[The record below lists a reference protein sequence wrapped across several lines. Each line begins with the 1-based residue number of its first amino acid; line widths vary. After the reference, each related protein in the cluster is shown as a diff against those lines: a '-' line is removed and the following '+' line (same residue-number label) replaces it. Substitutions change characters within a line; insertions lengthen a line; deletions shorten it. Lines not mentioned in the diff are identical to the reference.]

1 MKNSIVIFG
10 MAHSGKTT
18 CAGYIYSELKRSTEG
33 FDFETYVNRM
43 KKNLLAEYDSSR
55 DYGYLLDKGN
65 ELPRTRYETE
75 GTSKQ
80 LHLKNVSYSD
90 LNFTIIDTPGAQHS
104 EKQRQKGMFYG
115 DVGIFFIEIHK
126 ILDEK
131 FFFNREVYA
140 PFMSTLILWSKYK
153 RTTIIALTKMDLHQ
167 FDEKDFI
174 KAKNIILQLCDILQ
188 ISAVI
193 PISINVKAREGHNIF
208 DKSTHMQWYDGEVLM
223 EAIIRELNKVKKEK
237 EKSKLLF
244 TVDRSYMQPV
254 KKTGKCWRIKILSGN
269 IEVGQKIILGP
280 VKINKDY
287 EIVTATIKNIR
298 CDFSTDEGIKETT
311 SASEGDI
318 VGIDLG
324 DIYAGHK
331 KMSKRE
337 INTIS
342 TSVGLDVK
350 QEYKIT
356 DTFSFYTSYKNMD
369 KIVIKRQMDLLWYG
383 RPITFEI
390 IEKSTDDEGIRVKGK
405 IMGRKMVIP
414 LSESGECI
422 NSNIIIRYD
431 KNGVDNPFMDAEMTV
446 I

>member
-174 KAKNIILQLCDILQ
+174 KAKNIILQLCDIL
-188 ISAVI
+188 
-193 PISINVKAREGHNIF
+193 
-208 DKSTHMQWYDGEVLM
+208 
-223 EAIIRELNKVKKEK
+223 
-237 EKSKLLF
+237 
-244 TVDRSYMQPV
+244 
-254 KKTGKCWRIKILSGN
+254 
-269 IEVGQKIILGP
+269 
-280 VKINKDY
+280 
-287 EIVTATIKNIR
+287 
-298 CDFSTDEGIKETT
+298 
-311 SASEGDI
+311 
-318 VGIDLG
+318 
-324 DIYAGHK
+324 
-331 KMSKRE
+331 
-337 INTIS
+337 
-342 TSVGLDVK
+342 
-350 QEYKIT
+350 
-356 DTFSFYTSYKNMD
+356 
-369 KIVIKRQMDLLWYG
+369 
-383 RPITFEI
+383 
-390 IEKSTDDEGIRVKGK
+390 
-405 IMGRKMVIP
+405 
-414 LSESGECI
+414 
-422 NSNIIIRYD
+422 
-431 KNGVDNPFMDAEMTV
+431 
-446 I
+446 